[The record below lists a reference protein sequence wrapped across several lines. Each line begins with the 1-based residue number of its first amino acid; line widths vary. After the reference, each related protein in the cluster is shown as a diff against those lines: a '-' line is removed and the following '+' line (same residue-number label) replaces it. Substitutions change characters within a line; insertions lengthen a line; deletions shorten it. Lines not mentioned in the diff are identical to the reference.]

1 MNSEVITV
9 ATHKEGLFDK
19 LINNKFN
26 VKITVLGMGEKWTG
40 FDMKF
45 KLIYNYIKNLPD
57 DKIIIFVDGFD
68 SLVNGK
74 LEDAV
79 KIFKENN
86 FKCLFS
92 QTVDKKNLSKI
103 ESIITKKIFG
113 NCKNNY
119 TGNSGLYMGYVKY
132 LKIILNE
139 ALKNKCKD
147 DQVVLNK
154 NLCKKYDF
162 IDIDI
167 NNLIFEN
174 VLDINNIQNV
184 KAIFISQSG
193 KITLKRGIRMLF
205 EYGQFQIDYI
215 LIVYISIFIICL
227 IYKLYKSIFIITLI
241 LLLYFNEMDKSC
253 LL

>member
-26 VKITVLGMGEKWTG
+26 IKITVLGMGEKWTG
-40 FDMKF
+40 FDMKY
-45 KLIYNYIKNLPD
+45 KLIYNYIKNFPD

-74 LEDAV
+74 IEDAV

-92 QTVDKKNLSKI
+92 LNLNKNLSNIKNNVL
-103 ESIITKKIFG
+103 KKIYG
-113 NCKNNY
+113 TCRNENIA
-119 TGNSGLYMGYVKY
+119 NSGLYMGYVKY

-139 ALKNKCKD
+139 AIKNKCKD
-147 DQVVLNK
+147 DQAVLNK
-154 NLCKKYDF
+154 HLCKKNDF

-174 VLDINNIQNV
+174 VSDINNIQNV
-184 KAIFISQSG
+184 KAIFISQPGTIS
-193 KITLKRGIRMLF
+193 LNRWYRGIF
-205 EYGQFQIDYI
+205 EYGQFLIDYI

-241 LLLYFNEMDKSC
+241 LLLYFNEIDKSC

>member
-74 LEDAV
+74 LEDAI
-79 KIFKENN
+79 KTFKENN

-92 QTVDKKNLSKI
+92 HDVNKKLSKI
-103 ESIITKKIFG
+103 ENKFLKKIFG
-113 NCKNNY
+113 TCKNGNIA
-119 TGNSGLYMGYVKY
+119 NSGLYMGYVKY

-154 NLCKKYDF
+154 NVCKKYDF

-184 KAIFISQSG
+184 KAIFISQPGIPS
-193 KITLKRGIRMLF
+193 LNRWYRGIF
-205 EYGQFQIDYI
+205 EYGQFLIDYI
-215 LIVYISIFIICL
+215 LIVYISIFIICI